1 MGGLPCHLS
10 DRGSV
15 SLRQLESCLRLLGS
29 LDPGAIP
36 VHHAAV
42 LVWLAQRDSATYREI
57 SEAFDLSNA
66 AVSRTLNSLSD
77 VSPHRKT
84 VLGLVDIYRD
94 AREGRRY
101 RARINKKGRGLALA
115 LEELMQTTTTTD
127 QTNDHDHQGQSAPQG
142 ESRPQRLGC

>member
-1 MGGLPCHLS
+1 M
-10 DRGSV
+10 

-42 LVWLAQRDSATYREI
+42 LVWLAQRESATYREI
-57 SEAFDLSNA
+57 GQSFGLSNA
-66 AVSRTLNSLSD
+66 AVSRTLNSLAD

-115 LEELMQTTTTTD
+115 LEELMQANTTTTPS
-127 QTNDHDHQGQSAPQG
+127 HDNHDRTGASTSQG
-142 ESRPQRLGC
+142 ESRPQSLGC

>member
-1 MGGLPCHLS
+1 
-10 DRGSV
+10 
-15 SLRQLESCLRLLGS
+15 

-57 SEAFDLSNA
+57 SDAFDLSNA
-66 AVSRTLNSLSD
+66 AVSRTLNSLAD
-77 VSPHRKT
+77 VSPHRKY
-84 VLGLVDIYRD
+84 VLGLVEIYRD

-127 QTNDHDHQGQSAPQG
+127 QTDDHDHQGQSAPQR
-142 ESRPQRLGC
+142 ESRPERLGC